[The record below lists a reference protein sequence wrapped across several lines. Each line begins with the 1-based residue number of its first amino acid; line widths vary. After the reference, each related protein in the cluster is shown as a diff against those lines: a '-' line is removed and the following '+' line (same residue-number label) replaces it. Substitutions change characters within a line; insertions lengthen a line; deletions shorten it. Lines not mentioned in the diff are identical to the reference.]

1 MLRRVSTYIGVGIAL
16 AAAAAAWP
24 GCAHQSPS
32 TNIAAEKRCDE
43 ATTTIGWG
51 ASSVSVV
58 CFEDFRGIP
67 VRQVEELLEGRVP
80 GLLVVREAGGVS
92 LRIRGESSILGSNEP
107 LYVLDGM
114 PLQME
119 PGRGLYWMSPRD
131 IERIEVLKDPSATS
145 MYGVRGANGVVLITT
160 RRR

>member
-1 MLRRVSTYIGVGIAL
+1 MAL
-16 AAAAAAWP
+16 AAACVAWS
-24 GCAHQSPS
+24 GCAHRPVSS
-32 TNIAAEKRCDE
+32 DIAAEERCE
-43 ATTTIGWG
+43 NPATTIEWG

-58 CFEDFRGIP
+58 CFEDFTGIP
-67 VRQVEELLEGRVP
+67 VRQMEELLEGRVP
-80 GLLVVREAGGVS
+80 GLMVIREAGGIS
-92 LRIRGESSILGSNEP
+92 LRIRGQSTILGSNEP

-119 PGRGLYWMSPRD
+119 PGRGLYWVSPRD
-131 IERIEVLKDPSATS
+131 IERVEILKDASAAS

>member
-1 MLRRVSTYIGVGIAL
+1 MSRHISTHIYMAIAV
-16 AAAAAAWP
+16 AAAATAWS

-32 TNIAAEKRCDE
+32 TDVVAEERCE
-43 ATTTIGWG
+43 GAQTTIGWG
-51 ASSVSVV
+51 ASAVSLV
-58 CFEDFRGIP
+58 CFEDTRGIP

-80 GLLVVREAGGVS
+80 GLLVVRSAGGVS
-92 LRIRGESSILGSNEP
+92 LRIRGLSSVLSSNEP

-131 IERIEVLKDPSATS
+131 IERIEILKDPSATS
-145 MYGVRGANGVVLITT
+145 IYGVRGANGVVLITS
-160 RRR
+160 RR